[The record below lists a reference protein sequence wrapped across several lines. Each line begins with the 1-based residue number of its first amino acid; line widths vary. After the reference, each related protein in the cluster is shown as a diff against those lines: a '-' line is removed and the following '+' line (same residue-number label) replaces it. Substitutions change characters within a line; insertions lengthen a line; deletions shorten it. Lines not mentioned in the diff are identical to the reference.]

1 MIKFTDIR
9 RNANVLLGHEKE
21 TAIIKHSQ
29 VVGYIVPVERMRE
42 LLAAEEQYENG
53 YLNGVADS
61 RVGQKRI
68 RVDLDNIKEGDT
80 VRIKSLDKTSKKFG
94 VTSGMLSIG
103 NESTIDDIDDHEVLI
118 GTFSYHIDDLELVK

>member
-9 RNANVLLGHEKE
+9 RNANVLLKHEKE

-29 VVGYIVPVERMRE
+29 VVGYIVPAARMNE

-61 RVGQKRI
+61 RMDQKRI
-68 RVDLDNIKEGDT
+68 RVDLDDLDAAQQFYACIGAQIAPYQIVYYVVVRMYIKNLTALLDT
-80 VRIKSLDKTSKKFG
+80 KERKIGLYRFF
-94 VTSGMLSIG
+94 SI
-103 NESTIDDIDDHEVLI
+103 
-118 GTFSYHIDDLELVK
+118 

>member
-9 RNANVLLGHEKE
+9 RNANVLLKHEKE

-29 VVGYIVPVERMRE
+29 VVGYIVPVARMNE

-61 RVGQKRI
+61 RMDQKRI
-68 RVDLDNIKEGDT
+68 CVDLDD
-80 VRIKSLDKTSKKFG
+80 LDATQ
-94 VTSGMLSIG
+94 
-103 NESTIDDIDDHEVLI
+103 
-118 GTFSYHIDDLELVK
+118 